1 MGSATQ
7 FLNQKGVKSAIIEVI
22 NLDATEI
29 DETDPLHYNRDLS
42 GTEDY
47 PYKKTY
53 SGFLQTGYSRYII
66 HPKSIL
72 YASLGV
78 MSLLI

>member
-53 SGFLQTGYSRYII
+53 SGFL
-66 HPKSIL
+66 
-72 YASLGV
+72 
-78 MSLLI
+78 